1 MNMTLATHIV
11 IAAAAAK
18 PFAALHPAISFAVA
32 FASHFFADAIPHW
45 DYRLESMADA
55 DDPKK
60 QHLEFNKKT
69 CARDLLRLS
78 ADGFLGAGIAFL
90 ALQTRTP
97 AEFFFFGAIVIGG
110 ALPDFLEGIYATRR
124 APFLAPLHAFHHWI
138 HTKIKLGPYPYIG
151 IPFQIFIVL
160 IALFFIR

>member
-1 MNMTLATHIV
+1 MTLATHIA

-18 PFAALHPAISFAVA
+18 PFAAFHPVIPFVIGAV
-32 FASHFFADAIPHW
+32 SHFLADAIPHW

-55 DDPKK
+55 DDAEK
-60 QHLEFNKKT
+60 QHLEFSKKT

-90 ALQTRTP
+90 ALQPRAP
-97 AEFFFFGAIVIGG
+97 AELFFFGAIVIGG

-151 IPFQIFIVL
+151 IPFQILIVL